1 MQLDKQEAIPD
12 GHRLRSREKP
22 RMRLVRACGVVAGLA
37 VLFNTTSAHA
47 QYQYPQPHIPEL
59 SERSGL
65 VMRYV
70 GTPER
75 LPHDPLRDNFYNLR
89 FANRGLVK
97 HPDGI
102 KDQGLYGLGWK
113 SDCTESV
120 YPFFMGSPGTNKV
133 NRSCL
138 PWPRSLRFLQSNTNF
153 LRPVGMYYVMGS
165 YVPIYDFD
173 PWAPGPGPYPYP
185 FYFNWGKGG

>member
-1 MQLDKQEAIPD
+1 MQLKKQEATTD
-12 GHRLRSREKP
+12 GHRVRYRKRSRVQS
-22 RMRLVRACGVVAGLA
+22 VRAFGVLA
-37 VLFNTTSAHA
+37 WLAILLQTTTARA
-47 QYQYPQPHIPEL
+47 QYPQPHIPEL

-65 VMRYV
+65 LMRFV

-97 HPDGI
+97 HPDGV

-120 YPFFMGSPGTNKV
+120 YPFFMGSPGTNRV

-138 PWPRSLRFLQSNTNF
+138 PWPRLTEVSAEQ
-153 LRPVGMYYVMGS
+153 Y
-165 YVPIYDFD
+165 
-173 PWAPGPGPYPYP
+173 
-185 FYFNWGKGG
+185 

>member
-1 MQLDKQEAIPD
+1 MQVNKPEAVSKKISD
-12 GHRLRSREKP
+12 RSRG
-22 RMRLVRACGVVAGLA
+22 RWRVRLSLASWVMAGLA
-37 VLFNTTSAHA
+37 VFLLDTAA
-47 QYQYPQPHIPEL
+47 RAQYPQPHIAEL

-89 FANRGLVK
+89 YADRGLVK

-113 SDCTESV
+113 SACTESV
-120 YPFFMGSPGTNKV
+120 YPFFYGSPGSGKV
-133 NRSCL
+133 DRSCL
-138 PWPRSLRFLQSNTNF
+138 PWHRSLRFLQGEVNF
-153 LRPVGMYYVMGS
+153 FRPVGMYYCMGS

-173 PWAPGPGPYPYP
+173 PIAPGPGPYPYP

>member
-1 MQLDKQEAIPD
+1 MQCKKPESLVEVRPGRCLVHPRA
-12 GHRLRSREKP
+12 RLSR
-22 RMRLVRACGVVAGLA
+22 VTGVVAGLVVSFFA
-37 VLFNTTSAHA
+37 TATQA
-47 QYQYPQPHIPEL
+47 QYPQPHIPEL
-59 SERSGL
+59 TERSGL
-65 VMRYV
+65 VMRFV

-75 LPHDPLRDNFYNLR
+75 LPHDPLRDNFYNMR
-89 FANRGLVK
+89 YADRGLIK
-97 HPDGI
+97 HADGV

-120 YPFFMGSPGTNKV
+120 YPFFYGSPGTNKV

-138 PWPRSLRFLQSNTNF
+138 PWPRALRFVQSNTNYF
-153 LRPVGMYYVMGS
+153 RPVGMYYCMGS

-173 PWAPGPGPYPYP
+173 PFAPGPGPYPFP

>member
-1 MQLDKQEAIPD
+1 MRVERLEAESKEIP
-12 GHRLRSREKP
+12 GQSPGTPRARQSRASWV
-22 RMRLVRACGVVAGLA
+22 MVGLA
-37 VLFNTTSAHA
+37 VLALLPDTAARA
-47 QYQYPQPHIPEL
+47 QYPPPHIPEL

-70 GTPER
+70 GVPGS

-89 FANRGLVK
+89 FADRGLVK
-97 HPDGI
+97 HPDGV

-113 SDCTESV
+113 SACTESV
-120 YPFFMGSPGTNKV
+120 YPFFYGSPGTAKV
-133 NRSCL
+133 DRSCL
-138 PWPRSLRFLQSNTNF
+138 PWHRVIRFLQSEVNF
-153 LRPVGMYYVMGS
+153 FRPVGMYYNMGS

-173 PWAPGPGPYPYP
+173 PFAPGPGPYPYP

>member
-1 MQLDKQEAIPD
+1 MQANKPVAMGKRISD
-12 GHRLRSREKP
+12 RSRG
-22 RMRLVRACGVVAGLA
+22 RSRVRLSRASWVMAGLA
-37 VLFNTTSAHA
+37 VLLHGTAA
-47 QYQYPQPHIPEL
+47 RAQYPQPLVEQL

-89 FANRGLVK
+89 YANRGLIK

-113 SDCTESV
+113 SACTESV
-120 YPFFMGSPGTNKV
+120 YPFFMGSPGTGKV
-133 NRSCL
+133 DRSCL
-138 PWPRSLRFLQSNTNF
+138 PWPRSLRFLQGETNF
-153 LRPVGMYYVMGS
+153 FRPVGMYYCMGS

-173 PWAPGPGPYPYP
+173 PIAPGPGPYPYP
-185 FYFNWGKGG
+185 FFFNWGKGG